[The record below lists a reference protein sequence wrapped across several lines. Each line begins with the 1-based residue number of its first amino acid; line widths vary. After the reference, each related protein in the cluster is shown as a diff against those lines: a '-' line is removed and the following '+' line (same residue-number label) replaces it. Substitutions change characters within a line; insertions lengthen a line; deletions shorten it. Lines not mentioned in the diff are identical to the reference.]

1 MPYRVAQVEFSREP
15 ASIVEDVILMG
26 APAVI
31 NRSTWISC
39 REVVGGRLVN
49 CYSQNDMV
57 LSLMYRMKNLGSS
70 LLSPP
75 VGISKVNVPS
85 IENYDVSELVAS
97 HSEYCVAVKDILKL
111 VSYDEPTNA
120 L

>member
-1 MPYRVAQVEFSREP
+1 M
-15 ASIVEDVILMG
+15 
-26 APAVI
+26 
-31 NRSTWISC
+31 
-39 REVVGGRLVN
+39 N

-85 IENYDVSELVAS
+85 IENYDVSDLVAS

-111 VSYDEPTNA
+111 VSYDEPANA